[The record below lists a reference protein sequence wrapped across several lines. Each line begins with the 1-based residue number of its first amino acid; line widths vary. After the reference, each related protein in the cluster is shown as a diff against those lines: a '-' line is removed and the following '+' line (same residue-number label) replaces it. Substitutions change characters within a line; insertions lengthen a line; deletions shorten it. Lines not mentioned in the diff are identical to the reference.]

1 MASKVIYP
9 LISALAIGAVGA
21 GAWWYQNQPAKAA
34 AEGKSASAPS
44 PQPGAPGAA
53 TGGAAGG
60 GSAAGGSGGA
70 GGGGKPSVEVAQVEL
85 MDLVDETQTVGSLR
99 SRQGV
104 VLRPEVS
111 GRITKL
117 NFRDGDRVKK
127 GQLLVQFDD
136 QLPAAQVQQA
146 LAELNIA
153 KENYTRNAEQVPA
166 AQVLL
171 AQAELNIAKANYTRN
186 AELVAQNFISRR
198 TLDES
203 AAAQQ
208 VAEAKLATQDFIS
221 RRTLDESAAAQ
232 QVAEAKLALAR
243 AAEAR
248 LKIIAPFDGLA
259 GIRSVNVGDY
269 LKDAA
274 DIVNLEDM
282 DAIFVDYRLPERF
295 QTKIRR
301 GQSSV
306 IELDALP
313 GRKFSAIVLAID
325 PLIDANGRSVGVR
338 ACIDNRRL
346 QLRPGMFARVNAVF
360 GQRDNARVIPEE
372 AIVPQGG
379 KQFVF
384 KVVNGTT
391 PNSRITQRAEVKLGL
406 RSPGKVE
413 VIEGLEP
420 GDSVVTAGQQRV
432 QRDGTEVRVLD
443 VAANAAPGA
452 SAFGAPA
459 PGAPAKPAAAEAKPA
474 AAESKPAAKGKPGA
488 EGKSGNSKAV
498 AALAPLVGPNPCL
511 AGVEDAAPRGGAR
524 PASEPGRKPVS
535 QSSTEALRTMAP
547 A

>member
-9 LISALAIGAVGA
+9 LISALAIAAVGA

-34 AEGKSASAPS
+34 AEGQSASAPS
-44 PQPGAPGAA
+44 SQPGAPGAA
-53 TGGAAGG
+53 TGGAAAGG
-60 GSAAGGSGGA
+60 GSGGGGAGGSGGA
-70 GGGGKPSVEVAQVEL
+70 GGGGKPTVEVAQVEL

-111 GRITKL
+111 GRITQL

-146 LAELNIA
+146 
-153 KENYTRNAEQVPA
+153 
-166 AQVLL
+166 
-171 AQAELNIAKANYTRN
+171 QAELNIAKANNTRN

-208 VAEAKLATQDFIS
+208 VAEAKLA
-221 RRTLDESAAAQ
+221 
-232 QVAEAKLALAR
+232 LAR
-243 AAEAR
+243 ATEAR

-269 LKDAA
+269 LKDGA

-360 GQRDNARVIPEE
+360 GQRDRARVIPEE

-379 KQFVF
+379 KQFVI

-391 PNSRITQRAEVKLGL
+391 PNSRVSQRTEVKLGL

-413 VIEGLEP
+413 VLEGLEP
-420 GDSVVTAGQQRV
+420 GDTVVTAGQQRV

-443 VAANAAPGA
+443 VAAAAVP
-452 SAFGAPA
+452 GAPA
-459 PGAPAKPAAAEAKPA
+459 YGAPAAGAPAAGAPAKPAAEAKPAAAEAKPA
-474 AAESKPAAKGKPGA
+474 AKGKPNA

-498 AALAPLVGPNPCL
+498 AALAPLVGPDPCL

-524 PASEPGRKPVS
+524 PAPAPSRKPVS
-535 QSSTEALRTMAP
+535 QSSTEALRTLAP

>member
-9 LISALAIGAVGA
+9 LIAALGIAAVGA

-34 AEGKSASAPS
+34 TEGQNASSAPS
-44 PQPGAPGAA
+44 QPGAPGAA
-53 TGGAAGG
+53 PGGAAGG
-60 GSAAGGSGGA
+60 AGAA
-70 GGGGKPSVEVAQVEL
+70 GGGGKPTVEVAQVEL
-85 MDLVDETQTVGSLR
+85 MNLVDEAQTVGSLR

-111 GRITKL
+111 GRITQL

-146 LAELNIA
+146 
-153 KENYTRNAEQVPA
+153 
-166 AQVLL
+166 
-171 AQAELNIAKANYTRN
+171 QAELNIAKANNTRN

-208 VAEAKLATQDFIS
+208 VAEAKLA
-221 RRTLDESAAAQ
+221 
-232 QVAEAKLALAR
+232 LAR
-243 AAEAR
+243 ASESR
-248 LKIIAPFDGLA
+248 LKIMAPFDGLA

-269 LKDAA
+269 LKDGA

-295 QTKIRR
+295 QAKIRR

-306 IELDALP
+306 VELDALP

-360 GQRDNARVIPEE
+360 GQRDSARVIPEE

-379 KQFVF
+379 KQFVI
-384 KVVNGTT
+384 KVINGTT
-391 PNSRITQRAEVKLGL
+391 PNTRVTQRTEVKIGL

-413 VIEGLEP
+413 VLEGLEP
-420 GDSVVTAGQQRV
+420 GETVVTAGQQRL
-432 QRDGTEVRVLD
+432 QRDGTEVRVIDL
-443 VAANAAPGA
+443 ASAAPA
-452 SAFGAPA
+452 QPPAAAGAPA
-459 PGAPAKPAAAEAKPA
+459 PDAGGKPASAGG
-474 AAESKPAAKGKPGA
+474 KPAAKGNVNAGA
-488 EGKSGNSKAV
+488 KAGNSKAT
-498 AALAPLVGPNPCL
+498 ANLAPLVGPDPCL
-511 AGVEDAAPRGGAR
+511 AGVDDAAPRGGAR
-524 PASEPGRKPVS
+524 PSAAPGRKPVS
-535 QSSTEALRTMAP
+535 QSSPEALRTLAP

>member
-1 MASKVIYP
+1 M
-9 LISALAIGAVGA
+9 
-21 GAWWYQNQPAKAA
+21 
-34 AEGKSASAPS
+34 
-44 PQPGAPGAA
+44 
-53 TGGAAGG
+53 
-60 GSAAGGSGGA
+60 
-70 GGGGKPSVEVAQVEL
+70 EVAQVEL
-85 MDLVDETQTVGSLR
+85 MNLVDEAQTVGSLR

-111 GRITKL
+111 GRITQL

-146 LAELNIA
+146 
-153 KENYTRNAEQVPA
+153 
-166 AQVLL
+166 
-171 AQAELNIAKANYTRN
+171 QAELNIAKANNSRN

-198 TLDES
+198 TLE
-203 AAAQQ
+203 
-208 VAEAKLATQDFIS
+208 
-221 RRTLDESAAAQ
+221 ESAAAQ

-243 AAEAR
+243 ATESR

-269 LKDAA
+269 LKDGA

-306 IELDALP
+306 VELDALP
-313 GRKFSAIVLAID
+313 GRKFPATVLAID

-360 GQRDNARVIPEE
+360 GQRDSARVIPEE

-379 KQFVF
+379 KQFVI
-384 KVVNGTT
+384 KVVNGSM
-391 PNSRITQRAEVKLGL
+391 PNSRVTQRTEVKIGL

-413 VIEGLEP
+413 VLEGLEP
-420 GDSVVTAGQQRV
+420 GETVVTAGQQRL
-432 QRDGTEVRVLD
+432 QRDGTEVRVIDL
-443 VAANAAPGA
+443 AQPPAA
-452 SAFGAPA
+452 SAAAGAPA
-459 PGAPAKPAAAEAKPA
+459 PDAGGKPAAAGGR
-474 AAESKPAAKGKPGA
+474 SAAKGNANAGA
-488 EGKSGNSKAV
+488 RAGNSKAT
-498 AALAPLVGPNPCL
+498 AALAPLVGPDPCL
-511 AGVEDAAPRGGAR
+511 AGVDDAAPRGGGAR
-524 PASEPGRKPVS
+524 PPAAPTRKPVS
-535 QSSTEALRTMAP
+535 QSGPEALSTVAP

>member
-9 LISALAIGAVGA
+9 LISALAIAAVGA

-34 AEGKSASAPS
+34 AEGQSASAPS
-44 PQPGAPGAA
+44 SQPGAPGVA
-53 TGGAAGG
+53 TGGAAAGGSGG
-60 GSAAGGSGGA
+60 GAGGSGGA
-70 GGGGKPSVEVAQVEL
+70 GGGGKPTVEVAQVEL

-111 GRITKL
+111 GRITQL

-146 LAELNIA
+146 
-153 KENYTRNAEQVPA
+153 
-166 AQVLL
+166 
-171 AQAELNIAKANYTRN
+171 QAELNIAKANNTRN

-208 VAEAKLATQDFIS
+208 VAEAKLA
-221 RRTLDESAAAQ
+221 
-232 QVAEAKLALAR
+232 LAR
-243 AAEAR
+243 ATEAR

-269 LKDAA
+269 LKDGA

-360 GQRDNARVIPEE
+360 GQRDRARVIPEE

-379 KQFVF
+379 KQFVI

-391 PNSRITQRAEVKLGL
+391 PNSRVSQRTEVKLGL

-413 VIEGLEP
+413 VLEGLEP

-443 VAANAAPGA
+443 VAAAAVP
-452 SAFGAPA
+452 GAPA
-459 PGAPAKPAAAEAKPA
+459 SGAPAAGAPAAGAPAKPAADAKPAAAEAKPA
-474 AAESKPAAKGKPGA
+474 AKGKPNS

-498 AALAPLVGPNPCL
+498 AALAPLVGPDPCL

-524 PASEPGRKPVS
+524 PAPAPSPKPVS
-535 QSSTEALRTMAP
+535 QSDTEALRTLAP

>member
-1 MASKVIYP
+1 
-9 LISALAIGAVGA
+9 
-21 GAWWYQNQPAKAA
+21 
-34 AEGKSASAPS
+34 
-44 PQPGAPGAA
+44 
-53 TGGAAGG
+53 
-60 GSAAGGSGGA
+60 
-70 GGGGKPSVEVAQVEL
+70 
-85 MDLVDETQTVGSLR
+85 
-99 SRQGV
+99 V

-111 GRITKL
+111 GRITQL

-146 LAELNIA
+146 
-153 KENYTRNAEQVPA
+153 
-166 AQVLL
+166 
-171 AQAELNIAKANYTRN
+171 QAELNIAKANNTRN

-208 VAEAKLATQDFIS
+208 VAEAKLA
-221 RRTLDESAAAQ
+221 
-232 QVAEAKLALAR
+232 LAR
-243 AAEAR
+243 ATEAR

-269 LKDAA
+269 LKDGA

-360 GQRDNARVIPEE
+360 GQRDRARVIPEE

-379 KQFVF
+379 KQFVI

-391 PNSRITQRAEVKLGL
+391 PNSRVSQRTEVKLGL

-413 VIEGLEP
+413 VLEGLEP

-443 VAANAAPGA
+443 VAAAAVP
-452 SAFGAPA
+452 GAPA
-459 PGAPAKPAAAEAKPA
+459 SGAPAAGAPAAGAPAKPAADAKPAAAEAKPA
-474 AAESKPAAKGKPGA
+474 AAEAKPAAKGKPNA

-498 AALAPLVGPNPCL
+498 AALAPLVGPDPCL

-524 PASEPGRKPVS
+524 PAPAPSPKPVS
-535 QSSTEALRTMAP
+535 QSSTEALRTLAP

>member
-9 LISALAIGAVGA
+9 LIAALGIATVGA

-34 AEGKSASAPS
+34 VEGQSASA
-44 PQPGAPGAA
+44 PGAPGAA

-60 GSAAGGSGGA
+60 GGA
-70 GGGGKPSVEVAQVEL
+70 GGGGKPTVEVAQVEL

-111 GRITKL
+111 GRITQL

-146 LAELNIA
+146 
-153 KENYTRNAEQVPA
+153 
-166 AQVLL
+166 
-171 AQAELNIAKANYTRN
+171 QAELNIAKANNTRN

-208 VAEAKLATQDFIS
+208 VAEAKLA
-221 RRTLDESAAAQ
+221 
-232 QVAEAKLALAR
+232 LAR
-243 AAEAR
+243 ATESR
-248 LKIIAPFDGLA
+248 LKIMAPFDGLA

-269 LKDAA
+269 LKDGA

-306 IELDALP
+306 VELDALP
-313 GRKFSAIVLAID
+313 GRKFSALVLAID

-360 GQRDNARVIPEE
+360 GQRDGARVIPEE

-379 KQFVF
+379 KQFVI

-391 PNSRITQRAEVKLGL
+391 PNSRVSQRTEVKLGL

-413 VIEGLEP
+413 VLEGLEP

-443 VAANAAPGA
+443 VAAAAVPGA
-452 SAFGAPA
+452 PASGAPAASAPA
-459 PGAPAKPAAAEAKPA
+459 PGVPAKPAAEVKPA
-474 AAESKPAAKGKPGA
+474 AADTKPAAKGKPSV
-488 EGKSGNSKAV
+488 EGKSGNSKA
-498 AALAPLVGPNPCL
+498 AAAVAPLVGPDPCL
-511 AGVEDAAPRGGAR
+511 AGVDDAAPRGGTR
-524 PASEPGRKPVS
+524 PSAAPGRKPVS
-535 QSSTEALRTMAP
+535 QSSPEALRTLAP

>member
-1 MASKVIYP
+1 
-9 LISALAIGAVGA
+9 
-21 GAWWYQNQPAKAA
+21 
-34 AEGKSASAPS
+34 
-44 PQPGAPGAA
+44 
-53 TGGAAGG
+53 
-60 GSAAGGSGGA
+60 
-70 GGGGKPSVEVAQVEL
+70 VEVAQVEL

-111 GRITKL
+111 GRITQL

-146 LAELNIA
+146 
-153 KENYTRNAEQVPA
+153 
-166 AQVLL
+166 
-171 AQAELNIAKANYTRN
+171 QAELNIAKANNTRN

-208 VAEAKLATQDFIS
+208 VAEAKLA
-221 RRTLDESAAAQ
+221 
-232 QVAEAKLALAR
+232 LAR
-243 AAEAR
+243 ATEAR

-269 LKDAA
+269 LKDGA

-360 GQRDNARVIPEE
+360 GQRDRARVIPEE

-379 KQFVF
+379 KQFVI

-391 PNSRITQRAEVKLGL
+391 PNSRVSQRTEVKLGL

-413 VIEGLEP
+413 VLEGLEP

-443 VAANAAPGA
+443 VAAAAVPVAPA
-452 SAFGAPA
+452 SGAPA
-459 PGAPAKPAAAEAKPA
+459 AGAPAKPAAEAKPA
-474 AAESKPAAKGKPGA
+474 AADTKPAAKGKA
-488 EGKSGNSKAV
+488 TADAKAGNSKAV
-498 AALAPLVGPNPCL
+498 AALAPLVGPDPCL

-524 PASEPGRKPVS
+524 PSAAPGRKPVS
-535 QSSTEALRTMAP
+535 QSSPEALRTLAP

>member
-9 LISALAIGAVGA
+9 LIAALGIATVGA

-34 AEGKSASAPS
+34 AEGQSASAAPS
-44 PQPGAPGAA
+44 QPGASGAA
-53 TGGAAGG
+53 PGGVAGG
-60 GSAAGGSGGA
+60 GAGSA
-70 GGGGKPSVEVAQVEL
+70 GGGGKPTVEVAQVEL

-111 GRITKL
+111 GRITQL

-146 LAELNIA
+146 
-153 KENYTRNAEQVPA
+153 
-166 AQVLL
+166 
-171 AQAELNIAKANYTRN
+171 QAELNIAKANNTRN

-208 VAEAKLATQDFIS
+208 VAEAKLALAFATQS
-221 RRTLDESAAAQ
+221 
-232 QVAEAKLALAR
+232 
-243 AAEAR
+243 R
-248 LKIIAPFDGLA
+248 LKIMAPFDGLA

-269 LKDAA
+269 LKDGA

-306 IELDALP
+306 VELDALP

-360 GQRDNARVIPEE
+360 GQRDRARVIPEE

-379 KQFVF
+379 KQFVI

-391 PNSRITQRAEVKLGL
+391 PNSRVSQRTEVKLGL

-413 VIEGLEP
+413 VLEGLEP

-443 VAANAAPGA
+443 VAAAAVPGA
-452 SAFGAPA
+452 PASGAPAAGAPA
-459 PGAPAKPAAAEAKPA
+459 PGAPAKPAADA
-474 AAESKPAAKGKPGA
+474 KPAAKGKPNA

-498 AALAPLVGPNPCL
+498 AAVAPLVGPDPCL

-524 PASEPGRKPVS
+524 PSAAPGRKPVS
-535 QSSTEALRTMAP
+535 QSGTEALRTLAP